1 MRRRSTAVA
10 EFGDFSPK
18 TVTYLSMKHFV
29 EVAISN
35 HTYFSFFRWCLLVV
49 TNIGVVSG
57 ILAGIIIVS
66 LHSV

>member
-1 MRRRSTAVA
+1 MRRSCTAVA
-10 EFGDFSPK
+10 EFGDLSPN
-18 TVTYLSMKHFV
+18 TVTDLSMKHFV

-49 TNIGVVSG
+49 TSIGVVSG